1 MERHIHR
8 YKILILK
15 TKHNPNKNFSRVFGV
30 EIDKLIQ
37 KFTLKRKGSRIAKT
51 NFKKNKAGELTLP
64 DSKTYYIASVIK
76 TMVPA

>member
-15 TKHNPNKNFSRVFGV
+15 IKHNPNKNFSSVFGV

-37 KFTLKRKGSRIAKT
+37 KFTPKRKGPRIAKT
-51 NFKKNKAGELTLP
+51 NFKKNKAGELILP
-64 DSKTYYIASVIK
+64 DSKTYYIAMVIK
-76 TMVPA
+76 RMVLA